1 MDSSARKVLHVV
13 PDGGQWAVKVE
24 GGSVTGT
31 FDRKTEAEDAAR
43 ESAKGAAL
51 GQVIVHGSDGTI
63 EKEWTYGEDPR
74 SKKG

>member
-1 MDSSARKVLHVV
+1 MENQVRKVLHVV
-13 PDGGQWAVKVE
+13 PDGERWAVQVE
-24 GGSVTGT
+24 GGSVSGT
-31 FDRKTEAEDAAR
+31 FDRKTDAEDSAR
-43 ESAKGAAL
+43 ESAKEASL